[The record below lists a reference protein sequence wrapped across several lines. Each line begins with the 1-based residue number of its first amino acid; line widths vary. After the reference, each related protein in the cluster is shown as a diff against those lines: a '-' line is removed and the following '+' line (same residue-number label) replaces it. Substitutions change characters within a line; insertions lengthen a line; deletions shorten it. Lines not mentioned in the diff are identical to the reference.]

1 MKDRKNAVSL
11 QTIAAEWDLRL
22 QAAEKRR
29 AEGARFRG
37 TAFDLTPCQINEY
50 LNAHT
55 IDAYWLIGFHGD
67 PALFHQQIEK
77 ARADQARRMGQRG
90 GKAPRADRYA
100 QKKRDILVAWN
111 KRTNGAQS
119 AIAWAERLYAQ
130 RSITVKP
137 RTAAGWIR
145 AAYPK
150 KLTRKQRT

>member
-11 QTIAAEWDLRL
+11 ETIAAEWDARF
-22 QAAEKRR
+22 QAALERR
-29 AEGARFRG
+29 AEGARFRR
-37 TAFDLTPCQINEY
+37 TAFDLAPFEINEY
-50 LNAHT
+50 LNAHS

-67 PALFHQQIEK
+67 PALFDQQIEK
-77 ARADQARRMGQRG
+77 ARADQSRRMGQRG
-90 GKAPRADRYA
+90 GKAPRRDRYA
-100 QKKRDILVAWN
+100 QQKRDILAAWE
-111 KRTNGAQS
+111 KRINRAES